1 MLNFFGQHSLVEG
14 DYSLNQIQVLEEIGR
29 GNSRVYNAT
38 IKGQNYALKQM
49 EVKSDYEYQN
59 FLKEI
64 SLMKDMSEISTCMV
78 KYIGYFI
85 TVMEINQYTRQK
97 YAFIIM
103 ECAETN
109 LQNFIAEA
117 KCNSK
122 LTKVEILTILDFL
135 IKAFA
140 QLEESKI
147 AHCDIKP

>member
-1 MLNFFGQHSLVEG
+1 
-14 DYSLNQIQVLEEIGR
+14 
-29 GNSRVYNAT
+29 
-38 IKGQNYALKQM
+38 
-49 EVKSDYEYQN
+49 
-59 FLKEI
+59 
-64 SLMKDMSEISTCMV
+64 MV
-78 KYIGYFI
+78 KYIGYFV
-85 TVMEINQYTRQK
+85 TVMDINQYTRQK
-97 YAFIIM
+97 YAYIIM